1 MLLLL
6 HMLPYDL
13 HRRPGTTGGP
23 GAVSES
29 EFSEF
34 FGVSEAA
41 MRSKHDRLR
50 IYGALGALA
59 LGVGAAGV
67 LGAPGAAAAGPDVAL
82 IGPNQVFQGQ
92 VNTVTEDAVI
102 KVGCFGP
109 VTPASTGH
117 PIAGQTVDVRYTP
130 DVTSK
135 DGTGFTGSAADH
147 VIVGFDSGPSTG
159 QVVSISAYDTK
170 VVIPASLN
178 LPCFGTGTVQFAP
191 SPTSA
196 TARTASVPVTYA
208 SIGD

>member
-1 MLLLL
+1 
-6 HMLPYDL
+6 
-13 HRRPGTTGGP
+13 
-23 GAVSES
+23 
-29 EFSEF
+29 
-34 FGVSEAA
+34 

-59 LGVGAAGV
+59 MGVGAAGV
-67 LGAPGAAAAGPDVAL
+67 LGAPGAAAAVPPP

-92 VNTVTEDAVI
+92 VNTVTAGAVI

-159 QVVSISAYDTK
+159 QVVSISAYDAK

-196 TARTASVPVTYA
+196 TARTASVPVTYV